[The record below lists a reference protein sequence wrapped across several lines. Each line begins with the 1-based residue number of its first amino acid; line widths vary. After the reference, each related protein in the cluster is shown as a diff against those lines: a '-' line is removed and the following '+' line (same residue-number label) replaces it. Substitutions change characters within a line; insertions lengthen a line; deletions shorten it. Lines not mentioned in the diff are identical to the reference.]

1 MIYSINARGN
11 IIAATLTNVITNATR
26 SQSLNIAIFENMLVV
41 QRENLNFTKE
51 LSEAVYGNTDNM
63 TDKKINNGSKALHRK
78 LKIKQQ
84 KPNQKMVFALLLPLA
99 SCIIHIHI
107 RFLHFHHEP
116 QPDVSFRLCEL

>member
-1 MIYSINARGN
+1 
-11 IIAATLTNVITNATR
+11 
-26 SQSLNIAIFENMLVV
+26 
-41 QRENLNFTKE
+41 
-51 LSEAVYGNTDNM
+51 M

-84 KPNQKMVFALLLPLA
+84 KLSQTIFFALLVALA
-99 SCIIHIHI
+99 SCIIHIQI